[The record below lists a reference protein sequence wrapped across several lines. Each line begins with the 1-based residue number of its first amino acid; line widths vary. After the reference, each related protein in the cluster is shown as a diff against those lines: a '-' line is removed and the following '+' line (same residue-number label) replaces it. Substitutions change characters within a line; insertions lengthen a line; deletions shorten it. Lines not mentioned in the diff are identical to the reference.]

1 MPVFE
6 TAEELYACI
15 GGLFERMKSQKI
27 PISSRYS
34 ARLNQPG
41 TLRDS
46 AGYLQTGLASLELTV
61 RFNYTKPTASIT
73 LVAHDGESAIYYGEC
88 NEKPDVELAMTGD
101 IAHHFW
107 LGEINVMGAITK
119 RQIVP
124 TGSLSKIMALAPL
137 IKAGIQIYP
146 EHYQGCLGRER

>member
-6 TAEELYACI
+6 TAGELYTCI
-15 GGLFERMKSQKI
+15 GGLFERMKSETQVQ
-27 PISSRYS
+27 RE
-34 ARLNQPG
+34 
-41 TLRDS
+41 
-46 AGYLQTGLASLELTV
+46 LASLKLTV
-61 RFNYTKPTASIT
+61 RFAYTKPEASIT
-73 LVAHDGESAIYYGEC
+73 LVAHDGEGVIHCGEC

-124 TGSLSKIMALAPL
+124 TGSLSKIMALTPL
-137 IKAGIQIYP
+137 IKAGIRIYP
-146 EHYQGCLGRER
+146 QHYQECLGKDR

>member
-6 TAEELYACI
+6 TTDELYTCI
-15 GGLFERMKSQKI
+15 GGLFEQMKSQVQVQ
-27 PISSRYS
+27 RE
-34 ARLNQPG
+34 
-41 TLRDS
+41 
-46 AGYLQTGLASLELTV
+46 LASLKLTV
-61 RFNYTKPTASIT
+61 RFTYTKPEASIT
-73 LVAHDGESAIYYGEC
+73 LVAHDGEGAIHYGEC

-124 TGSLSKIMALAPL
+124 IGSLSKIMALAPL

-146 EHYQGCLGRER
+146 QHYQECLGKDK

>member
-6 TAEELYACI
+6 TADELYACI
-15 GGLFERMKSQKI
+15 GGLFERMKSQT
-27 PISSRYS
+27 
-34 ARLNQPG
+34 QV
-41 TLRDS
+41 
-46 AGYLQTGLASLELTV
+46 QTGLASLELTV
-61 RFNYTKPTASIT
+61 RFNYTQPEASIT
-73 LVAHDGESAIYYGEC
+73 ILAYDGEGAIHYGEC
-88 NEKPDVELAMTGD
+88 NKKPDVELAMTGD

-124 TGSLSKIMALAPL
+124 TGTLSKIMALAPL

-146 EHYQGCLGRER
+146 QHYQECLGKDK

>member
-15 GGLFERMKSQKI
+15 GGLFERLQSQAQVQQEL
-27 PISSRYS
+27 SS
-34 ARLNQPG
+34 LK
-41 TLRDS
+41 
-46 AGYLQTGLASLELTV
+46 LTV
-61 RFNYTKPTASIT
+61 RFAYTEPEASIT
-73 LVAHDGESAIYYGEC
+73 LVADDGEGAIHYGVC

-107 LGEINVMGAITK
+107 MGEINVMGAITK

-124 TGSLSKIMALAPL
+124 TGSLLKIMALTPL
-137 IKAGIQIYP
+137 VKTGIQMYP
-146 EHYQGCLGRER
+146 QHYGECMEKDRLL

>member
-15 GGLFERMKSQKI
+15 GGLFERMKSQTQV
-27 PISSRYS
+27 R
-34 ARLNQPG
+34 RE
-41 TLRDS
+41 
-46 AGYLQTGLASLELTV
+46 LASLKLTV
-61 RFNYTKPTASIT
+61 RFTYTKPEASIT
-73 LVAHDGESAIYYGEC
+73 LVAHDGESAIHYDEC
-88 NEKPDVELAMTGD
+88 NDKPDVELAMTGD

-107 LGEINVMGAITK
+107 MGEINVMGAITK

-124 TGSLSKIMALAPL
+124 TGSLSKIMAITPL

-146 EHYQGCLGRER
+146 QHYQECLSRDR

>member
-6 TAEELYACI
+6 TADALYTCL
-15 GGLFERMKSQKI
+15 GGLFERMKSQT
-27 PISSRYS
+27 
-34 ARLNQPG
+34 QV
-41 TLRDS
+41 
-46 AGYLQTGLASLELTV
+46 QTVLASLKLTV
-61 RFNYTKPTASIT
+61 RFNYTKPAASIT
-73 LVAHDGESAIYYGEC
+73 LTAHNGEGAVHYGEC

-101 IAHHFW
+101 TAHHFW

-137 IKAGIQIYP
+137 IKTGIQIYP
-146 EHYQGCLGRER
+146 QHYQECLGREK

>member
-6 TAEELYACI
+6 TVDELYTCI
-15 GGLFERMKSQKI
+15 GGLFEHMK
-27 PISSRYS
+27 
-34 ARLNQPG
+34 
-41 TLRDS
+41 
-46 AGYLQTGLASLELTV
+46 LQAQVQRELASLKLTV
-61 RFNYTKPTASIT
+61 RFTYTKPEASIT
-73 LVAHDGESAIYYGEC
+73 LVAHDDEGAIHYGEC

-124 TGSLSKIMALAPL
+124 IGSLSKIMALTPL

-146 EHYQGCLGRER
+146 QHYQECLGKDK

>member
-6 TAEELYACI
+6 TADELYACI
-15 GGLFERMKSQKI
+15 GGLFERMKSQT
-27 PISSRYS
+27 
-34 ARLNQPG
+34 QVQG
-41 TLRDS
+41 E
-46 AGYLQTGLASLELTV
+46 LASLELTV
-61 RFNYTKPTASIT
+61 RFNYTQPEASIT
-73 LVAHDGESAIYYGEC
+73 LVSHNSEGAIHYGEC
-88 NEKPDVELAMTGD
+88 DEKADVELAMTGD

-124 TGSLSKIMALAPL
+124 TGSLSKLMALAPL

-146 EHYQGCLGRER
+146 QHYQECLGKER

>member
-6 TAEELYACI
+6 TADELYICI
-15 GGLFERMKSQKI
+15 GGLFEQMKSQAQ
-27 PISSRYS
+27 RE
-34 ARLNQPG
+34 
-41 TLRDS
+41 
-46 AGYLQTGLASLELTV
+46 LASLKLTV
-61 RFNYTKPTASIT
+61 KFTYTKPEASIT
-73 LVAHDGESAIYYGEC
+73 LVAHDGEGAIYYGEC

-124 TGSLSKIMALAPL
+124 IGSLSKIMALTPL

-146 EHYQGCLGRER
+146 QHYQECLGKDK

>member
-6 TAEELYACI
+6 TADELYTCI
-15 GGLFERMKSQKI
+15 GGLFEQMKSQAQVQ
-27 PISSRYS
+27 RE
-34 ARLNQPG
+34 
-41 TLRDS
+41 
-46 AGYLQTGLASLELTV
+46 LASLKLTV
-61 RFNYTKPTASIT
+61 KFTYTKPEASIT
-73 LVAHDGESAIYYGEC
+73 LVAHDGEGAICYGEC

-124 TGSLSKIMALAPL
+124 IGSLSKIMALTPL

-146 EHYQGCLGRER
+146 QHYQECLGKDK

>member
-6 TAEELYACI
+6 TAEELYTCI
-15 GGLFERMKSQKI
+15 GGLFERMKSQVEVQDELT
-27 PISSRYS
+27 S
-34 ARLNQPG
+34 LN
-41 TLRDS
+41 
-46 AGYLQTGLASLELTV
+46 LTV
-61 RFNYTKPTASIT
+61 RFTYTKPESSIT
-73 LVAHDGESAIYYGEC
+73 LIAHDGESAIHYGEC

-124 TGSLSKIMALAPL
+124 TGSLSKIMALTPL

-146 EHYQGCLGRER
+146 QHYQECLVKGG

>member
-1 MPVFE
+1 MPVFD

-15 GGLFERMKSQKI
+15 GGLFERMKSETQVQ
-27 PISSRYS
+27 RE
-34 ARLNQPG
+34 
-41 TLRDS
+41 
-46 AGYLQTGLASLELTV
+46 LASLKLTV
-61 RFNYTKPTASIT
+61 RFTYTKPDASIT
-73 LVAHDGESAIYYGEC
+73 LVAHDGEGAIHYGVC

-124 TGSLSKIMALAPL
+124 TGSLSKIMALTPL

-146 EHYQGCLGRER
+146 QHYGKCVGKDK

>member
-6 TAEELYACI
+6 IADELYTCI
-15 GGLFERMKSQKI
+15 GGLFEQMKSQAQVQ
-27 PISSRYS
+27 RE
-34 ARLNQPG
+34 
-41 TLRDS
+41 
-46 AGYLQTGLASLELTV
+46 LASLKLTV
-61 RFNYTKPTASIT
+61 RFTYTKPEASIT
-73 LVAHDGESAIYYGEC
+73 LVAHDGEGAIHYGEC

-124 TGSLSKIMALAPL
+124 IGSLSKIMALTPL

-146 EHYQGCLGRER
+146 QHYQECLGKDK